1 MSTLDKLT
9 DKERLFVEHYL
20 GDCNMNGGKSA
31 VQSGY
36 SFNSRYDIAYELLRK
51 PNIAAYIQSYLEQHS
66 IGRQEVLKRLSDV
79 ARNVGSEYVLRD
91 GTIDLETLLIDGYAH
106 LIKEVRRYK
115 NGKIRVMFH
124 DSAKALDS
132 LARIH
137 KLIDE
142 GISVEV
148 SINERIEQ
156 EEQYGQVLR
165 EMRNQLIPDQEMSLK
180 EYFDQIIKEKQ
191 NESQSN

>member
-1 MSTLDKLT
+1 MATLDKLT
-9 DKERLFVEHYL
+9 EKERLFVEHYL
-20 GDCNMNGGKSA
+20 GDCNMSGGKSA
-31 VQSGY
+31 VKAGY
-36 SFNSRYDIAYELLRK
+36 SFNARYNTAYELLRK
-51 PNIAAYIQSYLEQHS
+51 PEIAAYIQSYLEQHS
-66 IGRQEVLKRLSDV
+66 IGRQEILKRLSDV

-115 NGKIRVMFH
+115 NGKIRVLFH

-156 EEQYGQVLR
+156 EQQYGQVLR
-165 EMRNQLIPDQEMSLK
+165 EMRSQLIPDQEMSLK